1 MDGLLEQVQ
10 KELIERRVK
19 ISVFRQNAS
28 LPKELLSMISRID
41 EHAQIEKNQQEFH
54 SNFSRLTS
62 KFISLLIFIRNK
74 FRLNIKR
81 FIPCLFHD
89 NLKTSICFYNCRRA
103 INKGKLFF
111 QKFKNWKNKIPHNYI
126 HNLNMCLS
134 LAAILPTR
142 LDCFFQNGQLK
153 PFFKV
158 LFGELDLL
166 NKTVQNCWVS
176 WAF

>member
-28 LPKELLSMISRID
+28 LPKELLSMIARID

-62 KFISLLIFIRNK
+62 KFISLLICIRNK

-103 INKGKLFF
+103 INKGTGV
-111 QKFKNWKNKIPHNYI
+111 
-126 HNLNMCLS
+126 LS
-134 LAAILPTR
+134 
-142 LDCFFQNGQLK
+142 
-153 PFFKV
+153 
-158 LFGELDLL
+158 
-166 NKTVQNCWVS
+166 
-176 WAF
+176 